1 MLNDSL
7 PSWRDTATRRAIHD
21 FVAAVTDLG
30 GPAYVPPAER
40 VAVFDNDGTLWCE
53 KPMYA
58 QIDLLLRKFAMQ
70 AEADPTLRERQPWRA
85 ASDKD
90 YAWLGGA
97 ITRYYQGDD
106 TDVQVML
113 SGILALADGRAVD
126 EVEAEAAAFVARE
139 RHPTLGRTYAEVIYQ
154 PMLELLR
161 YLERHSFTCYI
172 VSGSGREF
180 LRGIAAQLYGLPRE
194 RVIGSSVAYDY
205 EVRDGAGTIVQR
217 SELDVVNDG
226 AGKPIQIW
234 DVIGRRPILAAGNSN
249 GDVPMLQYAGAA
261 AAPSLRLLV
270 LHDDAER
277 EFAYVAGAERALD
290 LARAQGWV
298 IVSMGDDWRRVF
310 PDAADQL

>member
-1 MLNDSL
+1 VIDDRL
-7 PSWRDTATRRAIHD
+7 PSWRDTASRQAICD
-21 FVAAVTDLG
+21 FVAAVTDES
-30 GPAYVPPAER
+30 GPGYVPHNDR

-58 QIDLLLRKFAMQ
+58 QLDILLRKLAAQ
-70 AEADPTLRERQPWRA
+70 AEHDPALRERQPWRA
-85 ASDKD
+85 AYDKD

-106 TDVQVML
+106 TDVQL
-113 SGILALADGRAVD
+113 LLGAILALADGRAVE
-126 EVEAEAAAFVARE
+126 EVEAEAAAFVAHE

-154 PMLELLR
+154 PMIELLR
-161 YLERHSFTCYI
+161 YLEAHSFSCYI
-172 VSGSGREF
+172 ISGSGREF

-194 RVIGSSVAYDY
+194 RVLGSAVAYAY
-205 EVRDGAGTIVQR
+205 ELRDGVGTIVQQ

-234 DVIGRRPILAAGNSN
+234 DAVGRRPILAAGNSN
-249 GDVPMLQYAGAA
+249 GDVPMLQYAGGT

-298 IVSMGDDWRRVF
+298 MVSMCDDWHRVF
-310 PDAADQL
+310 PDGPDG